1 MPTAPRYHRDLLES
15 CLGLRPESDLDRI
28 AHDSETSYP
37 SDPDPETW
45 YIEGSLFAYCGKK
58 QAALHLL
65 QSAIQNNYC
74 SYSNLLTDP
83 LLAKLRAD
91 PDIDKLLT
99 AARECQ
105 EAVRGANAQGQ

>member
-1 MPTAPRYHRDLLES
+1 LL
-15 CLGLRPESDLDRI
+15 R
-28 AHDSETSYP
+28 
-37 SDPDPETW
+37 
-45 YIEGSLFAYCGKK
+45 
-58 QAALHLL
+58 
-65 QSAIQNNYC
+65 SAIENNYC
-74 SYSNLLTDP
+74 SYSNLLADP